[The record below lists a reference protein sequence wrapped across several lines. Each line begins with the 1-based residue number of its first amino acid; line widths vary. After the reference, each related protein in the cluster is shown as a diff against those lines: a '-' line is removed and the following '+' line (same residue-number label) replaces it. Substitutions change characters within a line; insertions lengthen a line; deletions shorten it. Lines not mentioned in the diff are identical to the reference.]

1 MRGCNCTIQLL
12 PNSIAIAVMLNAK
25 PLRDIGRYSKE
36 ALLPSKVL
44 QTHGTRCSVMAVA
57 SGPAG
62 PVLVGPVFTV
72 IFKTA
77 HAQIM
82 NNE

>member
-1 MRGCNCTIQLL
+1 MKYGDGLEHFSHDVDVRWIY
-12 PNSIAIAVMLNAK
+12 
-25 PLRDIGRYSKE
+25 IGG
-36 ALLPSKVL
+36 L
-44 QTHGTRCSVMAVA
+44 CMAVA

-62 PVLVGPVFTV
+62 LVLAGPVFTI

>member
-1 MRGCNCTIQLL
+1 
-12 PNSIAIAVMLNAK
+12 
-25 PLRDIGRYSKE
+25 
-36 ALLPSKVL
+36 
-44 QTHGTRCSVMAVA
+44 MAVA

-62 PVLVGPVFTV
+62 PVLAEPVFTV
-72 IFKTA
+72 IFGIA

>member
-1 MRGCNCTIQLL
+1 MNLDDPL
-12 PNSIAIAVMLNAK
+12 PILV
-25 PLRDIGRYSKE
+25 G
-36 ALLPSKVL
+36 
-44 QTHGTRCSVMAVA
+44 MAVA
-57 SGPAG
+57 SSPAG
-62 PVLVGPVFTV
+62 PVLVGTVFTV